1 MPHALLCMSHSPLLH
16 HVDPPGDVKSSVEA
30 AFGHARGFV
39 EDFAPDLVINFGPD
53 HYNGFFYDLMPPFC
67 IGYTARGTGDYNS
80 FAGEL
85 NVPIEVAESLAQHVI
100 DREVDVAISRQME
113 VDHGA
118 VQPMEIIFGDVA
130 RVPVVPIFVNSVA
143 RPFVKMSRVRAF
155 GHAVGEYFSSSD
167 KKILFIGSGGLSHDP
182 PVPQIATA
190 TEAQRKMLTD
200 GRNPTPQARA
210 ARQTRVIDTAR
221 AFAAGEADI
230 MDLNP
235 EWDRAF
241 LDVCRSGRVDD
252 FDEYT
257 ADEMDAVAGHSAHEV
272 RNWVAAYS
280 ALAACGDYRVTY
292 EFYRPIKEYIAGF
305 GITTA
310 VLDQEKHLT

>member
-1 MPHALLCMSHSPLLH
+1 MPQALLCMSHSPLLH
-16 HVDPPGDVKSSVEA
+16 HVDPPDDVKASVSA
-30 AFGHARGFV
+30 AFERARAFV
-39 EDFAPDLVINFGPD
+39 QDFAPDLVVNFGPD

-67 IGYTARGTGDYNS
+67 IGYRARGTGDYDS

-85 NVPIEVAESLAQHVI
+85 SVPADVAEALAEYVI
-100 DREVDVAISRQME
+100 DRGIDVAISRQME

-130 RVPVVPIFVNSVA
+130 SVPVVPIFVNSVA
-143 RPFVKMSRVRAF
+143 RPFVKMTRVRAF

-167 KKILFIGSGGLSHDP
+167 KRILFIGSGGLSHDP

-190 TEAQRKMLTD
+190 TEAQRKLLTD

-210 ARQTRVIDTAR
+210 ARQARVVDTAR
-221 AFAAGEADI
+221 AFAAGEAEI

-235 EWDRAF
+235 AWDREF
-241 LDVCRSGRVDD
+241 LAVCRSGRVAD
-252 FDEYT
+252 FDGYT
-257 ADEMDAVAGHSAHEV
+257 ADRMDAVAGHSAHEV
-272 RNWVAAYS
+272 RNWVSAYS
-280 ALAACGDYRVTY
+280 ALAACGNYRVTF

-310 VLDQEKHLT
+310 VLNSS

>member
-16 HVDPPGDVKSSVEA
+16 HVDPPEDVKASVDA
-30 AFGHARGFV
+30 AFEQARAFV
-39 EDFAPDLVINFGPD
+39 RDFAPDLVVNFGPD

-67 IGYTARGTGDYNS
+67 IGYRARGTGDYDS

-85 NVPIEVAESLAQHVI
+85 NVPTDVAEALAEHVI
-100 DREVDVAISRQME
+100 DRGIDVAISRQME

-130 RVPVVPIFVNSVA
+130 PVPVVPIFVNSVA

-155 GHAVGEYFSSSD
+155 GQAVGEYFASSNSR
-167 KKILFIGSGGLSHDP
+167 ILFIGSGGLSHDP

-190 TEAQRKMLTD
+190 TEAQRKLLTD
-200 GRNPTPQARA
+200 GRNPTPEARA

-221 AFAAGEADI
+221 AFAAGDADI

-235 EWDRAF
+235 DWDRAF
-241 LDVCRSGRVDD
+241 LDVCRSGRVEN
-252 FDEYT
+252 FDGYRAE
-257 ADEMDAVAGHSAHEV
+257 EMDAVAGHSAHEV
-272 RNWVAAYS
+272 RNWVSAYS

-310 VLDQEKHLT
+310 VLANEPI